1 MRWYNQ
7 IHIILYTSVSI
18 GVRAKPQ
25 IVQLNGLKIEVF
37 KTKIKIHDLHNDVST
52 IEAEKIVEYLYREGF
67 IEKQSIICE
76 ILRTEE
82 E

>member
-1 MRWYNQ
+1 
-7 IHIILYTSVSI
+7 
-18 GVRAKPQ
+18 VRTKPQ
-25 IVQLNGLKIEVF
+25 IVQLNGLRIEVF
-37 KTKIKIHDLHNDVST
+37 KTKIKIHDIHNDVSA
-52 IEAEKIVEYLYREGF
+52 IEAEKLVEYLYREGF

>member
-1 MRWYNQ
+1 MWWYNE
-7 IHIILYTSVSI
+7 IHIIIYTSVSI
-18 GVRAKPQ
+18 SVRAKPQ

>member
-1 MRWYNQ
+1 
-7 IHIILYTSVSI
+7 
-18 GVRAKPQ
+18 VRTKPQ

-37 KTKIKIHDLHNDVST
+37 KTKIKIHDLQNDVST

-67 IEKQSIICE
+67 IEKQNIICE

>member
-1 MRWYNQ
+1 MR
-7 IHIILYTSVSI
+7 T
-18 GVRAKPQ
+18 KPQ

-37 KTKIKIHDLHNDVST
+37 KTKIKIHDLQNDVST

-67 IEKQSIICE
+67 IEKQNIICE